1 MPKNN
6 VASST
11 IRQDSQSA
19 VNVTSKTIEPL
30 AIRSLVDNAAQ
41 SIAPLWPL
49 RSFIARNPLV
59 GFEAESFEKAIVNG
73 LDSFGGQGLPSRE
86 MGQAAFSRGTIT
98 EQCLRQA
105 FRHHTQ
111 ELKTSLSVRG
121 LTVPT
126 AELLRVYMTTAEA
139 APKSPPESL
148 VQLDK
153 MPTNQRLRTDITGAV
168 NRLTIKWIAAFLD
181 EGQAA
186 WPMPGRQQG
195 FYRAWQRL
203 ARFDKP
209 LREYLDSPALNRLV
223 KGLPHEPERIIIE
236 ALQAM
241 QIPLNRWESYI
252 AQHLQE
258 LPGWA
263 GFIKWRSSQP
273 EHVLQKRYPVSLT
286 DYVAVRLAMECLMV
300 DTVVRRHEGRGVT
313 LELLLDLEKAQK
325 SPYETQL
332 TQEDIAAF
340 SKILGRYTGLAENDL
355 ATLTPTERQDMETL
369 LTAFMQVE
377 GQIWLEAWEE
387 SYRTRLLGDLASV
400 LPLRVQNLTRSESRP
415 AAQMVFCIDVRS
427 EPFRRHLE
435 SLGAY
440 ETFGF
445 AGFFG
450 IPVQFTP
457 FGASDGVASCPVL
470 LQPKHRVTE
479 IPRSDHEHQAHRHLR
494 GLSLSKRA
502 KTLMSSLKQNIAAP
516 FAFVETTGGL
526 FGILMAMR
534 TLAPVTLGHWR
545 KKISDWLMPRV
556 ALQATVN
563 LSPGEGDHEHV
574 LGFSKKEQV
583 FYAEASLRMM
593 GLIENF
599 APLVVLCGHGSE
611 TVNNPYAAGLDCGA
625 CGGNHGGPNARI
637 MAAIYND
644 PEVRQGLLA
653 RGIVIPDDTR
663 FLAGEHNTTT
673 DEITLYDDAE
683 AAVSHQGP
691 ISRLQT
697 DLKNVREKT
706 CLERYRKLGAVAA
719 DKQSAWVATLQRSQD
734 WAQVRPE
741 WGLAGN
747 AAFIVGPRAL
757 TQPLNLEGRCFLHS
771 YDWKID
777 TEGKALEI
785 ILTAPLVVA
794 EWINTQY
801 YFSTVD
807 NSHYG
812 SGSKVTQ
819 NVTGKI
825 GIMQGNASDLM
836 TGLPLQSLSLRDG
849 DFYHEPLRLM
859 AVVYAPL
866 SRVAEIIARNT
877 ILQHFFDNGWVTLT
891 VIDPKDSNVRR
902 YKPGKIWQDWSSQ
915 NVNGAAENGEPS
927 VDVPFS
933 GEEMRNTTALLETSL
948 SR

>member
-1 MPKNN
+1 MPKDN
-6 VASST
+6 VAPST
-11 IRQDSQSA
+11 VSENSQFA
-19 VNVTSKTIEPL
+19 ENIMNRTVEPL
-30 AIRSLVDNAAQ
+30 AVRALVDNAAH

-59 GFEAESFEKAIVNG
+59 GFEEQSFEKAIVNG
-73 LDSFGGQGLPSRE
+73 TDSFGGQGLPSRQ
-86 MGQAAFSRGTIT
+86 MGQAAFARGTIT
-98 EQCLRQA
+98 DLHLRQTFA
-105 FRHHTQ
+105 KHTQ
-111 ELKTSLSVRG
+111 GLKTSLSVRG

-139 APKSPPESL
+139 ATKSTPESQ
-148 VQLDK
+148 VQVDR
-153 MPTNQRLRTDITGAV
+153 MPTNQRLRTDLTGAI
-168 NRLTIKWIAAFLD
+168 NRFTIKWVAAFLD
-181 EGQAA
+181 EGQSA
-186 WPMPGRQQG
+186 WPMPGRQKG
-195 FYRAWQRL
+195 FYRAWKNL

-209 LREYLDSPALNRLV
+209 LRDYLDNPAWNRFA
-223 KGLPHEPERIIIE
+223 KTLPNQPEQTIIE
-236 ALQAM
+236 ALQAL
-241 QIPLNRWESYI
+241 QIPLNQWENHI
-252 AQHLQE
+252 AKHLQE

-263 GFIKWRSSQP
+263 GFIKWRSSQA
-273 EHVLQKRYPVSLT
+273 EHVLQKRYSISLT
-286 DYVAVRLAMECLMV
+286 DYVAVRLAMEYLMI
-300 DTVVRRHEGRGVT
+300 DTALRRHETRGVS
-313 LELLLDLEKAQK
+313 LQQLLDLEQTQK
-325 SPYETQL
+325 SLAEAQL
-332 TQEDIAAF
+332 SIADVAAF
-340 SKILGRYTGLAENDL
+340 TKILSRYTGLAENDF
-355 ATLTPTERQDMETL
+355 AALTPTERQDIETL
-369 LTAFMQVE
+369 LTGFRQVE

-387 SYRTRLLGDLASV
+387 SYRTRLLGDLAGV
-400 LPLRVQNLTRSESRP
+400 LPPHDQTLTRRKSRP

-470 LQPKHRVTE
+470 LQPKHNVTE
-479 IPRSDHEHQAHRHLR
+479 IPRSNHQHEAHRHLQ
-494 GLSLSKRA
+494 GLTFSKRV
-502 KTLMSSLKQNIAAP
+502 KILLSSLKQNIAAP
-516 FAFVETTGGL
+516 FAFVETMGSL
-526 FGILMAMR
+526 FGLLMTLR

-545 KKISDWLMPRV
+545 KKIASRLMPSV
-556 ALQATVN
+556 SLQTTVN
-563 LSPGEGDHEHV
+563 LSPCEADHEHEHEHV
-574 LGFSKKEQV
+574 LGLSKKEQI
-583 FYAEASLRMM
+583 FYGEASLRMM

-611 TVNNPYAAGLDCGA
+611 TINNPYAAGLDCGA

-637 MAAIYND
+637 MATIYND
-644 PEVRQGLLA
+644 PEVRKGLHE

-663 FLAGEHNTTT
+663 FLAAEHNTTT
-673 DEITLYDDAE
+673 DEITFYDAAE
-683 AAVSHQGP
+683 AAISHKGA
-691 ISRLQT
+691 IARLQT
-697 DLKNVREKT
+697 DLDTVRENT

-719 DKQSAWVATLQRSQD
+719 DKQRARVGTLQRSQD

-747 AAFIVGPRAL
+747 AAFIVGPRTL
-757 TQPLNLEGRCFLHS
+757 TQPLNLDGRCFLHS

-807 NSHYG
+807 NNHYG

-825 GIMQGNASDLM
+825 GVMQGNASDLM
-836 TGLPLQSLSLRDG
+836 SGLPLQSLSLRDG

-891 VIDPKDSNVRR
+891 VIDPHKGNMQR
-902 YKPGKIWQDWSSQ
+902 YKPGKIWEDWSVNKVDMPAEESQ
-915 NVNGAAENGEPS
+915 GV
-927 VDVPFS
+927 VPVS
-933 GEEMRNTTALLETSL
+933 GEETSDSSAML
-948 SR
+948 ASSL

>member
-1 MPKNN
+1 MPKDN
-6 VASST
+6 VAPSSMP
-11 IRQDSQSA
+11 QDSQFA
-19 VNVTSKTIEPL
+19 DNVTSTAIEPL
-30 AIRSLVDNAAQ
+30 AVRSLVDNAAQ

-73 LDSFGGQGLPSRE
+73 LDAFGGQGLPSRD
-86 MGQAAFSRGTIT
+86 MGQAAFARGTIT
-98 EQCLRQA
+98 ELHLRQA
-105 FRHHTQ
+105 FAHHAQ
-111 ELKTSLSVRG
+111 GLKTSLSIRG

-139 APKSPPESL
+139 APKAPPQSL
-148 VQLDK
+148 VQVDR
-153 MPTNQRLRTDITGAV
+153 MPTNQRLRTEITGAV
-168 NRLTIKWIAAFLD
+168 NRFTIKWVAAFLD
-181 EGQAA
+181 EGQSA

-195 FYRAWQRL
+195 FYRAWKNL

-209 LREYLDSPALNRLV
+209 LRGYLDNPAWNRFV
-223 KGLPHEPERIIIE
+223 KTLSHEPEKTIIE
-236 ALQAM
+236 ALQAL
-241 QIPLNRWESYI
+241 QIPLNQWESYI

-286 DYVAVRLAMECLMV
+286 DYVAVRLAMEYLMV
-300 DTVVRRHEGRGVT
+300 DTAQRRHEGHGVT
-313 LELLLDLEKAQK
+313 LHQLLDLEQNQK
-325 SPYETQL
+325 SPYKTQL
-332 TQEDIAAF
+332 AKEDIAAF
-340 SKILGRYTGLAENDL
+340 IKILGRYTGLAESDL
-355 ATLTPTERQDMETL
+355 TALTPTERQDIETL
-369 LTAFMQVE
+369 ITAFMQVE
-377 GQIWLEAWEE
+377 GQIWLQAWEE
-387 SYRTRLLGDLASV
+387 SYRSRLLGDLMGV
-400 LPLRVQNLTRSESRP
+400 LPSRGQQLTRSESRP

-470 LQPKHRVTE
+470 LQPKHSVTE
-479 IPRSDHEHQAHRHLR
+479 IPRSDHDHQAHRHLQ
-494 GLSLSKRA
+494 GLSFSKRC
-502 KTLMSSLKQNIAAP
+502 KILLSSLKQNIAAP

-526 FGILMAMR
+526 FGLLMTLR
-534 TLAPVTLGHWR
+534 TLAPVTLGQWR
-545 KKISDWLMPRV
+545 KKISAWLMPRV
-556 ALQATVN
+556 ALQATVD
-563 LSPGEGDHEHV
+563 LSSYEGEREHM
-574 LGFSKKEQV
+574 LGLSKKEQA
-583 FYAEASLRMM
+583 FYGEASLRMM

-611 TVNNPYAAGLDCGA
+611 TINNPYAAGLDCGA

-644 PEVRQGLLA
+644 SEVRQELHE
-653 RGIVIPDDTR
+653 RGIAIPDDTR
-663 FLAGEHNTTT
+663 FLAAEHNTTT

-683 AAVSHQGP
+683 AAVSHRDS
-691 ISRLQT
+691 IDRLQT
-697 DLKNVREKT
+697 DLETVREKT

-719 DKQSAWVATLQRSQD
+719 DKQRAWINTLQRSQD

-807 NSHYG
+807 NNHYG

-825 GIMQGNASDLM
+825 GVMQGNASDLM

-849 DFYHEPLRLM
+849 EFYHEPLRLM

-866 SRVAEIIARNT
+866 SRVAEIIARNS

-891 VIDPKDSNVRR
+891 VIDPKEGHVRR
-902 YKPGKIWQDWSSQ
+902 YKRGKIWEDWSSRK
-915 NVNGAAENGEPS
+915 VDVPAENGES
-927 VDVPFS
+927 AVDAPFS
-933 GEEMRNTTALLETSL
+933 GEEVSNTKAILETSL
-948 SR
+948 